1 LEERQPTPHG
11 EESKSEQK
19 VVNNLIDDN
28 DNHVD
33 QQAFLKARLL
43 DFLIADWDRHFDQWR
58 FAEQDTGKGKYY
70 YPVPRDRDQ
79 AFSYSDGFLAKM
91 ASFNLLPFLQ
101 GFRSNIPDINWLAYW
116 ARDLDRTFL
125 NNLDSSI
132 WRKTVN
138 AFVESLPDKVID
150 DAVRRMPP
158 EIYAISGPLI
168 ADKLKSRRNLL
179 RKEVMNYYKFL
190 SKQVNVVGSNKNEY
204 FKIESV
210 GKNLQVRVYKKTK
223 ETDSSSLFYTRIFE
237 PSITKEIDIY
247 GLNGNDIFEIDPN
260 TKSKIK
266 LRVIGGRGEDTFN
279 MKGSVKNY
287 IYDLK
292 TEKNYIESDNRSRN
306 RFSDDPYVNRYSA
319 TGYNYNSY
327 TFPNLNLGYNIE
339 DGLMAGIGFS
349 KKTFGF
355 RKEPYSTLQRL
366 STLYAFASGSYKFR
380 YFGEFNHVIGN
391 TDVLLGAEMGKP
403 TLDNFFGIGNSTK
416 ILEDRQY
423 YRVRYNYLTADL
435 LFRRRIKDMLH
446 ISVGPTFFNY
456 WNHLEDNENKILS
469 KPSKVGL
476 DSANVYK
483 TKTYAGGKMSIV
495 LNNVNSEFMPTR
507 GILWN
512 TQFSALAGINR
523 NSKPLT
529 SLTSDMTVYSSLTD
543 PARVVSILRLG
554 AGHIFSK
561 DYEYF
566 QALNL
571 GQNNFLRGFRKNRFS
586 GTSVAYGSLTLLIK
600 LFDSKSYILPGS
612 VGLIAF
618 DDVGRVWAGNQSSK
632 LWHNAYGGGLYY
644 SPFNMV
650 LISAAMGFSSEGT
663 LFNLSLGTKF
673 NLTF

>member
-1 LEERQPTPHG
+1 
-11 EESKSEQK
+11 
-19 VVNNLIDDN
+19 
-28 DNHVD
+28 
-33 QQAFLKARLL
+33 
-43 DFLIADWDRHFDQWR
+43 
-58 FAEQDTGKGKYY
+58 
-70 YPVPRDRDQ
+70 
-79 AFSYSDGFLAKM
+79 
-91 ASFNLLPFLQ
+91 
-101 GFRSNIPDINWLAYW
+101 
-116 ARDLDRTFL
+116 
-125 NNLDSSI
+125 
-132 WRKTVN
+132 
-138 AFVESLPDKVID
+138 
-150 DAVRRMPP
+150 
-158 EIYAISGPLI
+158 
-168 ADKLKSRRNLL
+168 
-179 RKEVMNYYKFL
+179 
-190 SKQVNVVGSNKNEY
+190 
-204 FKIESV
+204 
-210 GKNLQVRVYKKTK
+210 
-223 ETDSSSLFYTRIFE
+223 
-237 PSITKEIDIY
+237 
-247 GLNGNDIFEIDPN
+247 
-260 TKSKIK
+260 
-266 LRVIGGRGEDTFN
+266 
-279 MKGSVKNY
+279 
-287 IYDLK
+287 
-292 TEKNYIESDNRSRN
+292 
-306 RFSDDPYVNRYSA
+306 
-319 TGYNYNSY
+319 
-327 TFPNLNLGYNIE
+327 
-339 DGLMAGIGFS
+339 
-349 KKTFGF
+349 
-355 RKEPYSTLQRL
+355 
-366 STLYAFASGSYKFR
+366 
-380 YFGEFNHVIGN
+380 
-391 TDVLLGAEMGKP
+391 
-403 TLDNFFGIGNSTK
+403 
-416 ILEDRQY
+416 
-423 YRVRYNYLTADL
+423 
-435 LFRRRIKDMLH
+435 MLH